1 MLKLSKLG
9 DYAVLLMSCL
19 ATCEEYTASA
29 RTLANATRISMPTV
43 IKLLKILCAGGTI
56 GSIQGRSGGYQLTRA
71 PSEIPL
77 TEIIE
82 AVEGPIALTEC
93 NLEAGNCG
101 IQAHCQMRRQWQVI
115 NSAFREALKGINLAD
130 LNGQVL
136 PINRVTL

>member
-19 ATCEEYTASA
+19 ASCDEYTASA
-29 RTLANATRISMPTV
+29 RMLAQSTRISMPTV
-43 IKLLKILCAGGTI
+43 VKLLKMLAAGGTV
-56 GSIQGRSGGYQLTRA
+56 GSIQGRGGGYRLSRA

-93 NLEAGNCG
+93 NLAAGDCR
-101 IQAHCQMRRQWQVI
+101 IQEHCRVRRHWQVI
-115 NSAFREALKGINLAD
+115 NRAFRETLTSINLAD
-130 LNGQVL
+130 LTAPVL